1 MKRLTILAL
10 AAATLSFSA
19 VPAFAQSSYGGNT
32 GQSYGNTSTVDPVSA
47 AEKAERRALK
57 AAKKQAKKE
66 AKRKAKAE
74 KAAAKGQSSATDAKA
89 AAKGHSSATDAK
101 AAVKGHSSATDAKAA
116 VTGHSSATDAT
127 ILTRESVTPAASAL
141 PTNCPT
147 GTTPQPNGTCMLN

>member
-89 AAKGHSSATDAK
+89 AVKGHSSATDAK
-101 AAVKGHSSATDAKAA
+101 AAVKD
-116 VTGHSSATDAT
+116 HSSATDAT

>member
-101 AAVKGHSSATDAKAA
+101 AAVKD
-116 VTGHSSATDAT
+116 HSSATDAT

>member
-101 AAVKGHSSATDAKAA
+101 AAV
-116 VTGHSSATDAT
+116 TGHSSATDAT

>member
-89 AAKGHSSATDAK
+89 A
-101 AAVKGHSSATDAKAA
+101 VKGHSSATDAKAA